1 MSENGGENAMELRPF
16 ALERWFGKYEFAVKY
31 NIAESCIKPLTVSEL
46 EEVCKCDLLHTEE
59 VANLGYTDSRGTY
72 ELRSAIARL
81 YPGRT
86 ADNVLVTTGA
96 IEANYLVFVAFLQP
110 GDLVITEFPAYQQLY
125 EVPQALGSE
134 VRAWNLRS
142 ESNYRPDISE
152 LDAMMAT
159 SRGKMIV
166 INHPHNPTGAS
177 LDAGSMAAICE
188 IAEQYDTILLSDE
201 VYRGLT
207 LTDGIAT
214 PSAQL
219 FSDKAITVGS
229 MSKAFGLSGLRIGWI
244 VGPRDV
250 IERCWEIRDYTS
262 ICPSGPSQ
270 AMALAAL
277 NNIGTIMAR
286 NVSLARNNF
295 SILSQ
300 WISSNSDIVSWVP
313 PCEGVVAF
321 VKYHVDTDS
330 VKIAGDLAEIDS
342 VLVIPGACFEVEG
355 HFRIGFGGDSDI
367 LQEGL
372 ALISKRLRLQS

>member
-1 MSENGGENAMELRPF
+1 M
-16 ALERWFGKYEFAVKY
+16 
-31 NIAESCIKPLTVSEL
+31 CIR
-46 EEVCKCDLLHTEE
+46 DRLHTEE

-96 IEANYLVFVAFLQP
+96 IEANYLVFVALLQP

-188 IAEQYDTILLSDE
+188 IAEQYDTILL
-201 VYRGLT
+201 
-207 LTDGIAT
+207 
-214 PSAQL
+214 
-219 FSDKAITVGS
+219 
-229 MSKAFGLSGLRIGWI
+229 
-244 VGPRDV
+244 
-250 IERCWEIRDYTS
+250 RC
-262 ICPSGPSQ
+262 
-270 AMALAAL
+270 
-277 NNIGTIMAR
+277 
-286 NVSLARNNF
+286 V
-295 SILSQ
+295 
-300 WISSNSDIVSWVP
+300 
-313 PCEGVVAF
+313 
-321 VKYHVDTDS
+321 
-330 VKIAGDLAEIDS
+330 
-342 VLVIPGACFEVEG
+342 
-355 HFRIGFGGDSDI
+355 
-367 LQEGL
+367 
-372 ALISKRLRLQS
+372 